1 MRPHRAFVPIIQ
13 PEVEL
18 GGREAHHLL
27 DVLRARV
34 GDTLCLNPGSEAAF
48 GILRGYLV
56 DVGPDGVERWFR
68 VEG

>member
-1 MRPHRAFVPIIQ
+1 MRPHRAFVPTIQ

-34 GDTLCLNPGSEAAF
+34 GDTLTIFDGKGTEGRARVVQTEPGRV
-48 GILRGYLV
+48 LLQ
-56 DVGPDGVERWFR
+56 VEDT
-68 VEG
+68 